1 MANFTDNSLSQIYH
15 FYVDL
20 DLEKKD
26 IRFLQWKTLEAEI
39 IIISGE

>member
-1 MANFTDNSLSQIYH
+1 MANFTDNSLLQIYL

-26 IRFLQWKTLEAEI
+26 IRFLQWKKQKL
-39 IIISGE
+39 